1 MSKRKEYEETIS
13 FLLEKTK
20 KKEVAKPNILLSP
33 TKRDDPTKPYLI
45 NDDKEEIKKVEKFT
59 KEMAD
64 KIK

>member
-1 MSKRKEYEETIS
+1 MSERKKYEETIS

-20 KKEVAKPNILLSP
+20 KKEVAKPDIPLRNP
-33 TKRDDPTKPYLI
+33 KKENPTKPYLI